1 VTKEEGKEKVK
12 GLIELFKGSYAE
24 KTASEKRAYNEAT
37 VREKFLNPFFDALG
51 WAMASN
57 DVEVEYSQVR
67 EDDGSKGKADYRF
80 NLGAGKEFYV
90 EAKKPS
96 ENLAAQ
102 CKHSIQARR
111 YAYSANHTVTILT
124 DFEEFQVYLGRGKAP
139 KDEDQINTAM
149 VSSLSC
155 QYTDYLDRWDD
166 IWRYFSRESVLAGSL
181 ENVPGVKKGAK
192 GDVTVDALFL
202 ADIEKWRQALA
213 ENIYINNADL
223 TPRLLNELVQKTID
237 RIIFLRICEDR
248 DIESYG
254 RILKLK
260 SKPNIYKGLLAL
272 FRQADERYNSGL
284 FHFKKESDREDFDDI
299 SCKIIIEDE
308 PLIKIIDR
316 LYWPGGPYAFAVMP
330 ADILGQVYER
340 FLGKVIE
347 IGERGLTVEE
357 KPEVKKAGGV
367 FYTPEYIVDYIVKNT
382 VGRLLEGKKPDTAAK
397 IKILDPACGSGA
409 FLINAY
415 QCLLDWHLD
424 WHKANN
430 PEKYTG
436 KNKPLI
442 KDDHD
447 NYRLS
452 LAERK
457 KILLN
462 NIHGVDIDSQ
472 AVEVARLS
480 LLLKCLE
487 GQNRHSLQTELF
499 HERLLP
505 DLDGNVKCGNSLIGR
520 DIYESEQGKLF
531 ERDREEKLRINAFDW
546 KTEFKPIMDQGGFDA
561 VIGNPPYV
569 RQESLGAYKAYFQSH
584 FNVYHGI
591 ADLYAYF
598 IEQGV
603 SLLREKGLFGY
614 IVANKWMRANYGEPL
629 RRWLKSQDILE
640 IIDFGDLPVFKT
652 ATTYPCI
659 LVISKMN
666 IGVPP
671 PGTKVSPHK
680 ATAAINITQVK
691 TLAFD
696 SLEHYVQEN
705 RYALGQE
712 TLDNGGWSLADG
724 GTQKLLD
731 KLKAKG
737 TPLGDYVK
745 GNIYRGVLTGL
756 NEAFVIDEET
766 KDRLIAQ
773 DPKSAELI
781 KPFLAGRDIKRYAA
795 LQAQKYLITIPKGWT
810 RAQSSNSENAWAW
823 FERNYPSIAHHLK
836 PFEIKGQKRYDKGE
850 YWWELRTCDYYDEF
864 EKPKIF
870 WPEIASSAR
879 FAFDVASLYANNKVF
894 MIPGGSYYLLGLL
907 NSSLL
912 KLFIHSVCTDLQGNS
927 FNFSAVFVAKTPI
940 RDIQFNNPIDKK
952 KHDDIVKLVE
962 NILAF
967 HKELKKSGLDSIQK
981 RSIEQD
987 IADTDRKIDALVY
1000 ELYDLTPEERAI
1012 LEGAA

>member
-1 VTKEEGKEKVK
+1 MTKEEGKEKVK

-102 CKHSIQARR
+102 CKHAIQARR

-520 DIYESEQGKLF
+520 DFYDDQQGSLFDMEQKL
-531 ERDREEKLRINAFDW
+531 KINAFDW
-546 KTEFKPIMDQGGFDA
+546 NTEFKAIMADSGFDA

-569 RQESLGAYKAYFQSH
+569 GGSVFEEQYRSYIESKYCSYEYQLNMFSIFIEKGINLLKQDGRISYITPAVFLAQHYFKNIRDLILKNNIDYILLLNYKVFESADTGDTCVFQISKNFTKDH
-584 FNVYHGI
+584 KVRHATIRKMEDFADIDFKIKSQSEFVANIRSEFNVTLDKNFVEKISISTVKLKEI
-591 ADLYAYF
+591 A
-598 IEQGV
+598 
-603 SLLREKGLFGY
+603 
-614 IVANKWMRANYGEPL
+614 
-629 RRWLKSQDILE
+629 E
-640 IIDFGDLPVFKT
+640 IIMGIKPYQKG
-652 ATTYPCI
+652 
-659 LVISKMN
+659 K
-666 IGVPP
+666 GVPKQ
-671 PGTKVSPHK
+671 TESTV
-680 ATAAINITQVK
+680 TERI
-691 TLAFD
+691 FD
-696 SLEHYVQEN
+696 SKTKSSEIFKQYLIGKDID
-705 RYALGQE
+705 RYTTKPIEERFIKYGKWLAEPRVTAPFDRTKIILRQTSDKIRA
-712 TLDNGGWSLADG
+712 TLDEDRYCNLN
-724 GTQKLLD
+724 
-731 KLKAKG
+731 
-737 TPLGDYVK
+737 
-745 GNIYRGVLTGL
+745 NIYNIELKNGL
-756 NEAFVIDEET
+756 DHKF
-766 KDRLIAQ
+766 
-773 DPKSAELI
+773 
-781 KPFLAGRDIKRYAA
+781 
-795 LQAQKYLITIPKGWT
+795 
-810 RAQSSNSENAWAW
+810 
-823 FERNYPSIAHHLK
+823 
-836 PFEIKGQKRYDKGE
+836 
-850 YWWELRTCDYYDEF
+850 
-864 EKPKIF
+864 
-870 WPEIASSAR
+870 
-879 FAFDVASLYANNKVF
+879 
-894 MIPGGSYYLLGLL
+894 LLGIL
-907 NSSLL
+907 NS
-912 KLFIHSVCTDLQGNS
+912 KLFIFVYQSIVPEKGR
-927 FNFSAVFVAKTPI
+927 VFAEVKKVNLGQLPI
-940 RDIQFNNPIDKK
+940 RTIALENPAEKQ
-952 KHDDIVKLVE
+952 KHDDMVALVDAM
-962 NILAF
+962 LKY
-967 HKELKKSGLDSIQK
+967 HKALQQTGLDSQSKKIIQD
-981 RSIEQD
+981 D
-987 IADTDRKIDALVY
+987 IASTECKIDSLVY
-1000 ELYDLTPEERAI
+1000 ELYGLTPEEQR
-1012 LEGAA
+1012 LVEGKL

>member
-1 VTKEEGKEKVK
+1 MTREEGKEKVK
-12 GLIELFKGSYAE
+12 GLIELFEGLYSE
-24 KTASEKRAYNEAT
+24 KSAIEKRAYNEAT

-51 WAMASN
+51 WIMTSN

-80 NLGAGKEFYV
+80 NLGAGKEFYA
-90 EAKKPS
+90 EAKKPY
-96 ENLAAQ
+96 ENLAEQ
-102 CKHSIQARR
+102 SKHAIQARR
-111 YAYSANHTVTILT
+111 YAYSANHPVTILT
-124 DFEEFQVYLGRGKAP
+124 DFEEFRVYLGRGIAP
-139 KDEDQINTAM
+139 KDEDQINTAW

-155 QYTDYLDRWDD
+155 RYTDYLDRWDD
-166 IWRYFSRESVLAGSL
+166 IWRYFSHESVIKGSL
-181 ENVPGVKKGAK
+181 ETIPAVKKNAK

-202 ADIEKWRQALA
+202 SDIEKWRKDLA
-213 ENIYINNADL
+213 ENICINNANL
-223 TPRLLNELVQKTID
+223 SPRLLNELVQKTID

-248 DIESYG
+248 DIEDYG
-254 RILKLK
+254 RFSKLK
-260 SKPNIYKGLLAL
+260 NKPNIYKGLLQL
-272 FRQADERYNSGL
+272 FRLADERYNSGL
-284 FHFKKESDREDFDDI
+284 FHFKKESGREAFDDD
-299 SCKIIIEDE
+299 SLTLVIEDE
-308 PLIKIIDR
+308 PLSKIIDR

-347 IGERGLTVEE
+347 IGEQGLTVEE
-357 KPEVKKAGGV
+357 KPEVKKAGGI
-367 FYTPEYIVDYIVKNT
+367 FYTPEYIVNHIVKNT
-382 VGRLLEGKKPDTAAK
+382 VGRLLENKKPDTAAK

-424 WHKANN
+424 WYKANH
-430 PEKYTG
+430 PEKHTG
-436 KNKPLI
+436 KNKPLMR
-442 KDDHD
+442 DDHGA
-447 NYRLS
+447 YRLS
-452 LAERK
+452 HTERK

-472 AVEVARLS
+472 AVEVTRLS

-487 GQNRHSLQTELF
+487 GKNKRDLQTELF
-499 HERLLP
+499 NERLLP

-598 IEQGV
+598 IEKGV

-614 IVANKWMRANYGEPL
+614 IVANKWMRANYGAPL

-666 IGVPP
+666 IGAPFTEP
-671 PGTKVSPHK
+671 KKAPQK
-680 ATAAINITQVK
+680 ATPSINITQVT
-691 TLAFD
+691 TLDFD
-696 SLEHYVQEN
+696 SLEHYVREN
-705 RYALGQE
+705 RYTLEQT
-712 TLDNGGWSLADG
+712 TLDDGGWSLADG
-724 GTQKLLD
+724 GTQKILD

-737 TPLGDYVK
+737 TPLGEYVK
-745 GNIYRGVLTGL
+745 GKIYYGIKTGL

-766 KDRLIAQ
+766 KHLLIAQ

-781 KPFLAGRDIKRYAA
+781 KPFLAGKDIKRYAA
-795 LQAQKYLITIPKGWT
+795 LQAQKYLIIIPKGWT
-810 RAQSSNSENAWAW
+810 RTQSNNSENAWAW
-823 FERNYPSIAHHLK
+823 FESNYPAIAHHLK
-836 PFEIKGQKRYDKGE
+836 PFETKGQKRYDKGE

-864 EKPKIF
+864 ENPKIIY
-870 WPEIASSAR
+870 PDIAAHSQFTYAQTEMYMVNTIY
-879 FAFDVASLYANNKVF
+879 FMPFDDLYF
-894 MIPGGSYYLLGLL
+894 LGVV
-907 NSSLL
+907 NS
-912 KLFIHSVCTDLQGNS
+912 KLIEFIIHS
-927 FNFSAVFVAKTPI
+927 FSPPVRGGYYRYFSQYIEVLPI
-940 RDIQFNNPIDKK
+940 RTIDFDDPIDQKR
-952 KHDDIVKLVE
+952 HDEMVRLVE
-962 NILAF
+962 NMLDY
-967 HKELKKSGLDSIQK
+967 HKELQKTGLDSIVK

-1000 ELYDLTPEERAI
+1000 ELYGLTPEEQR
-1012 LEGAA
+1012 LVEGKS